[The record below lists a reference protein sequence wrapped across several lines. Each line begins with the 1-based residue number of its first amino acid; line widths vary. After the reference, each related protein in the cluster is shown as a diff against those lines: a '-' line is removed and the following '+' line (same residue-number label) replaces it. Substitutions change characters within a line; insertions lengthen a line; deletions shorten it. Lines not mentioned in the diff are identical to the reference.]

1 MLEVDF
7 MEVLYER
14 CCGIDVHKR
23 IVVACLKCGKQQEI
37 REFGTTTDE
46 LRTLTKWL
54 QDNGCQM
61 IAMESTGSY
70 WKPLYNIFE
79 LSALDAMVVNAHDMK
94 NVPGRKT
101 DVKDAEW
108 IADLLQHGL
117 LRASYIPT
125 REQRELRELSR
136 YRKSLIEERSRE
148 LNRLQKMLEGGN
160 IKLTSVVSDI
170 NGRSARNLLTRML
183 RHDMPLTKEEIS
195 SMIHGRLRRKV
206 EAIMKALDGFL
217 TPLQKQL
224 MLKVVDHIDDMTKRI
239 DEMDTLMDQ
248 YLTDYHEA
256 IHKLDEVP
264 GIGRQSAET
273 ILAEIGLDMSR
284 FPTEKHFSSWAGL
297 APGNNESAK
306 KRRYGRTTKGNM
318 TLKTTLIQCAKSA
331 VKKADSFLAAQYQRL
346 VVRRGANRATVAVA
360 HTMLIAIYHML
371 KDNVPFIDLGAA
383 YYNKFNTQSK
393 INHFLKKLKQLGWE
407 PNDATTLATAT

>member
-1 MLEVDF
+1 

-108 IADLLQHGL
+108 IAELLQHGL

-160 IKLTSVVSDI
+160 IKLASVVSDI

-195 SMIHGRLRRKV
+195 SMLHGRLRRKV

>member
-1 MLEVDF
+1 
-7 MEVLYER
+7 MEILYER

-54 QDNGCQM
+54 QDSDCQM

-79 LSALDAMVVNAHDMK
+79 LSALDAMVVNARDMK

-136 YRKSLIEERSRE
+136 YRKSLIEERARE

-160 IKLTSVVSDI
+160 IKLASVVSDI
-170 NGRSARNLLTRML
+170 NGRSARNLLTHML
-183 RHDMPLTKEEIS
+183 KHDTPLTKEDIFG
-195 SMIHGRLRRKV
+195 MIHGKLRHKMD
-206 EAIMKALDGFL
+206 AIMKSLDGFL

-239 DEMDTLMDQ
+239 GGMDNLINQ
-248 YLTDYHEA
+248 YLTGYHDA
-256 IHKLDEVP
+256 INKLDEIP

-273 ILAEIGLDMSR
+273 ILAEIGLDMNR
-284 FPTEKHFSSWAGL
+284 FPTERHFSSWAGL

-306 KRRYGRTTKGNM
+306 KRRHGRTTKGNI
-318 TLKTTLIQCAKSA
+318 TLKTTLIQCAKAA
-331 VKKADSFLAAQYQRL
+331 VKKADSFLSAQYQRL

-371 KDNVPFIDLGAA
+371 KDNVPFVDLGAA
-383 YYNKFNTQSK
+383 YYNKFNAQSK
-393 INHFLKKLKQLGWE
+393 INHYLKKLQQLGWE
-407 PNDATTLATAT
+407 PNDATISVAAV

>member
-1 MLEVDF
+1 

-160 IKLTSVVSDI
+160 IKLASVVSDI

-195 SMIHGRLRRKV
+195 SMLHGRLRRKV

-383 YYNKFNTQSK
+383 HYNKFNTQSK

>member
-1 MLEVDF
+1 

-37 REFGTTTDE
+37 REFGTMSED
-46 LRTLTKWL
+46 LRALTKWL
-54 QDNGCQM
+54 QDSACQM

-79 LSALDAMVVNAHDMK
+79 LSALDAMVVNARDMR

-117 LRASYIPT
+117 LRASYVPT

-136 YRKSLIEERSRE
+136 YRKSLIEERARE

-160 IKLTSVVSDI
+160 IKLASVVSDI
-170 NGRSARNLLTRML
+170 NGRSARNLLAHMLERDTAPTRG
-183 RHDMPLTKEEIS
+183 EIS
-195 SMIHGRLRRKV
+195 SMVHGRLRHKIDS
-206 EAIMKALDGFL
+206 IMKALDGFL

-239 DEMDTLMDQ
+239 GEMDRLMDQ
-248 YLTDYHEA
+248 YLADYHEA
-256 IHKLDEVP
+256 IQKLDEIP

-273 ILAEIGLDMSR
+273 ILAETGLDMAR
-284 FPTEKHFSSWAGL
+284 FPTAKHLSNWAGL
-297 APGNNESAK
+297 APGNNESAG
-306 KRRYGRTTKGNM
+306 KRRHGRTTKGNI

-331 VKKADSFLAAQYQRL
+331 VKKTDSFLSAQYQRL

-371 KDNVPFIDLGAA
+371 KDNVPFADLGAA
-383 YYNKFNTQSK
+383 YYNRFNTQSK
-393 INHFLKKLKQLGWE
+393 INHYLNKLRQLGWE
-407 PNDATTLATAT
+407 PDDATIQATAV

>member
-1 MLEVDF
+1 

-160 IKLTSVVSDI
+160 IKLASVVSDI

-297 APGNNESAK
+297 APCNNESAK

>member
-1 MLEVDF
+1 

-407 PNDATTLATAT
+407 PDFATTPATAV

>member
-1 MLEVDF
+1 

-23 IVVACLKCGKQQEI
+23 IVVACLKCGKEQVI

-46 LRTLTKWL
+46 LRDLTKWL
-54 QDNGCQM
+54 LDSDCQM

-79 LSALDAMVVNAHDMK
+79 LSALDAMVVNARDMR

-136 YRKSLIEERSRE
+136 YRKSLIEERARE

-160 IKLTSVVSDI
+160 IKLASVVSDI
-170 NGRSARNLLTRML
+170 NGRSARNLLTHML
-183 RHDMPLTKEEIS
+183 EHNRPLTKEEIH
-195 SMIHGRLRRKV
+195 SMVHGQLRRKV

-224 MLKVVDHIDDMTKRI
+224 MLRVVDHIDDMTKRI
-239 DEMDTLMDQ
+239 GEMDKLIDQ
-248 YLTDYHEA
+248 YLSDYHEA
-256 IHKLDEVP
+256 IQKLDEVP

-273 ILAEIGLDMSR
+273 ILAETGLDMSR
-284 FPTEKHFSSWAGL
+284 FPTERHFSSWAGL

-306 KRRYGRTTKGNM
+306 KRRHGRTTKGNI
-318 TLKTTLIQCAKSA
+318 TLKTTLIQCAKAA

-360 HTMLIAIYHML
+360 HTILIAIYHML
-371 KDNVPFIDLGAA
+371 KDNVAFIDLGSA

-393 INHFLKKLKQLGWE
+393 INHYLKKLRQLGWE
-407 PNDATTLATAT
+407 PEIATIPAAAV

>member
-1 MLEVDF
+1 

-160 IKLTSVVSDI
+160 IKLASVVSDI